1 MSIFGTNRTIANG
14 GGPGREP
21 RPVRTPWNTFCG
33 LLRELFF
40 IKISTHQI
48 LYFRF
53 PGSSSGLYTSPEKE
67 IAQFGVRSVKI
78 YTFRTNFGLRCIPG
92 RRTLSKRN
100 DHSTPMTPS

>member
-1 MSIFGTNRTIANG
+1 MHSGPTNTVETNRSLHAYDSIVIYPVSIFGTSRTIANG

-53 PGSSSGLYTSPEKE
+53 PGGSSGLYTSPEKKSLNS
-67 IAQFGVRSVKI
+67 GS
-78 YTFRTNFGLRCIPG
+78 G
-92 RRTLSKRN
+92 R
-100 DHSTPMTPS
+100 